1 MGTVNGRWRST
12 VAASAP
18 LALVGLLALGGCA
31 DTVAGTA
38 SAPSSNPSAQSDLRP
53 PVTATA
59 SDPTTPVTVTAD
71 GADAPVDAVATDSQ
85 GALYPPTDVARVGWW
100 VDSALPGSGKGSVV
114 ITGHVDDARQGTGFA
129 KRFSALKRGDHVALT
144 GKDGARIGYRVTRT
158 ASVNK
163 GVLPTDDLNRLDGP
177 ETLILVTCGGRFI
190 GPPMGY
196 ENNDLIYAE
205 RA

>member
-1 MGTVNGRWRST
+1 MRRAAALVVSAAAVLSLVGCGST
-12 VAASAP
+12 V
-18 LALVGLLALGGCA
+18 
-31 DTVAGTA
+31 DGTA

-59 SDPTTPVTVTAD
+59 SEPTTPVTVTVGD
-71 GADAPVDAVATDSQ
+71 ADAPVDAVATDSQ
-85 GALYPPTDVARVGWW
+85 GALYPPTDVRRLGWW
-100 VDSALPGSGKGSVV
+100 VDSALPGAGAGSVV
-114 ITGHVDDARQGTGFA
+114 ITGHVDDARQGTGYA
-129 KRFSALKRGDHVALT
+129 KRISTLKQGDRVELT
-144 GKDGARIGYRVTRT
+144 GKDGARIAYRVTRT

-177 ETLILVTCGGRFI
+177 ETLIMVTCGGNFV

-196 ENNDLIYAE
+196 ENNDLVYAE